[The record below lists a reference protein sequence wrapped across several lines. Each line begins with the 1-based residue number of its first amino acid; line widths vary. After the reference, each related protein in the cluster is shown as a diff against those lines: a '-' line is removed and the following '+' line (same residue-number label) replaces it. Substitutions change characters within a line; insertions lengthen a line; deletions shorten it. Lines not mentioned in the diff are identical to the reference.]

1 MNIVACLFHLAF
13 FKAPLQA
20 VADGEASL
28 RQEVVQHFGGE
39 GLPQRFQ
46 TCLTRLSTE
55 GDTKR
60 EREVMSLKHLNSITA
75 ISTAI
80 SGIASDYSS
89 HFLFFFFFY

>member
-60 EREVMSLKHLNSITA
+60 EREVMSLKHLNSVTA
-75 ISTAI
+75 ISTTVW
-80 SGIASDYSS
+80 YCV
-89 HFLFFFFFY
+89 